1 MKTRF
6 IIPLLVLTSCAS
18 HPPQRVVRMAPTV
31 PGTTL
36 SSETV
41 GTVRYPEN
49 VKAYP
54 VGRYIDPNDGFVMH
68 EGHTIYRV
76 ETTAKWNLHP
86 DGTPIVRMGPPLGI
100 IDTAHRQAPIN
111 AEIIAEVNKQKAATQ
126 ALLDEHAK
134 FDRSL
139 SQLPVAI
146 QATKELGQQNVQLH
160 EQLDANQ
167 RRIEALEA
175 QLRKKQADGL
185 FGANENTKTNEW

>member
-1 MKTRF
+1 
-6 IIPLLVLTSCAS
+6 
-18 HPPQRVVRMAPTV
+18 
-31 PGTTL
+31 
-36 SSETV
+36 
-41 GTVRYPEN
+41 
-49 VKAYP
+49 
-54 VGRYIDPNDGFVMH
+54 
-68 EGHTIYRV
+68 
-76 ETTAKWNLHP
+76 
-86 DGTPIVRMGPPLGI
+86 
-100 IDTAHRQAPIN
+100 
-111 AEIIAEVNKQKAATQ
+111 VNKQKAATQ

-134 FDRSL
+134 FDQSL

>member
-1 MKTRF
+1 M
-6 IIPLLVLTSCAS
+6 S
-18 HPPQRVVRMAPTV
+18 
-31 PGTTL
+31 
-36 SSETV
+36 
-41 GTVRYPEN
+41 
-49 VKAYP
+49 
-54 VGRYIDPNDGFVMH
+54 RYIDPNDSLVMH

-76 ETTAKWNLHP
+76 ETTSKWNLHP

-100 IDTAHRQAPIN
+100 IDTAHRQSPIN

-126 ALLDEHAK
+126 ALLDEHGK
-134 FDRSL
+134 FDQSL

-146 QATKELGQQNVQLH
+146 QATKELAQQNVQLR